1 MVFSTKFIS
10 GAMSQKFGSFLN
22 GRQGLKTNSLSD
34 PFGGQPSVSGENPK
48 KTVYQY
54 PLDLGGSPE
63 PEKIVY
69 ATYSTC
75 SGMHDYCGTMGCSV
89 EVFDHEGNKEL
100 GYIHPADWYIRPVN
114 VLSQIP
120 TFELVMPLSNG
131 KLRIVKVIDGEL
143 TATVVDK

>member
-1 MVFSTKFIS
+1 MWENKLI
-10 GAMSQKFGSFLN
+10 MKKILLIIFLSSI
-22 GRQGLKTNSLSD
+22 GLVTANAYGNCPDK
-34 PFGGQPSVSGENPK
+34 NPEII
-48 KTVYQY
+48 
-54 PLDLGGSPE
+54 LDLGGSPE

>member
-1 MVFSTKFIS
+1 MKKVLLIIFL
-10 GAMSQKFGSFLN
+10 SFT
-22 GRQGLKTNSLSD
+22 GLVTANANESCPDK
-34 PFGGQPSVSGENPK
+34 NPEII
-48 KTVYQY
+48 
-54 PLDLGGSPE
+54 LDLGGSPE

-89 EVFDHEGNKEL
+89 EVFNHEGNLEL

-143 TATVVDK
+143 TAIVIEK

>member
-1 MVFSTKFIS
+1 MWENKLI
-10 GAMSQKFGSFLN
+10 MKKILLIIFLSSI
-22 GRQGLKTNSLSD
+22 GLVTANAYGNCPDK
-34 PFGGQPSVSGENPK
+34 NPEII
-48 KTVYQY
+48 
-54 PLDLGGSPE
+54 LDLGGSPE

-100 GYIHPADWYIRPVN
+100 GYIHPADWYIRPFN